1 MPIARDTSVSI
12 IYDIGREPFGWESNN
27 MPIESLI
34 AGVPNLFS
42 IKDPYDSPKSFTD
55 RGVVGLC
62 CAEVAKNA
70 NMLYAI

>member
-1 MPIARDTSVSI
+1 
-12 IYDIGREPFGWESNN
+12 